1 MLTYQ
6 QKFELIREKMQHNN
20 IVSMV
25 SQALAEK
32 GVCTNLEFERVRDKE
47 WRERERERERES
59 IY

>member
-1 MLTYQ
+1 
-6 QKFELIREKMQHNN
+6 MQHNN